1 LKPSQ
6 LTKRIEDL
14 SEKLKPAPSE
24 GIRFDFNSFTEPEQL
39 VILKNVELHEK
50 YDNHWTKEAVLENKD
65 IIVKCNGIV
74 IDRATEL
81 FLFAMPR
88 AMMLDEIEQW
98 FFKFHFNM
106 FLKNLIECLQNI
118 KKWPKKERDDFLR
131 DVTVKPKQKRK
142 GKNGEENND

>member
-6 LTKRIEDL
+6 LTKRIEEL
-14 SEKLKPAPSE
+14 SEKLKPVPSE

-65 IIVKCNGIV
+65 VIVKCNGIV
-74 IDRATEL
+74 IDRVTEL
-81 FLFAMPR
+81 YLFSMPR

-98 FFKFHFNM
+98 FFKFHFNL
-106 FLKNLIECLQNI
+106 FLKNWVQCLKNL
-118 KKWPKKERDDFLR
+118 KKWPKKDRDDFLR
-131 DVTVKPKQKRK
+131 DITVKPKQKK
-142 GKNGEENND
+142 DGKN

>member
-1 LKPSQ
+1 MKPSQ
-6 LTKRIEDL
+6 LTKRIEEL
-14 SEKLKPAPSE
+14 SEKLKPVPTES
-24 GIRFDFNSFTEPEQL
+24 IRFDFNSFTRPEQL

-50 YDNHWTKEAVLENKD
+50 YDKHWPKEAILENKD

-98 FFKFHFNM
+98 FFKFHFNI
-106 FLKNLIECLQNI
+106 FLKNLIECLQNV
-118 KKWPKKERDDFLR
+118 KKWSKKDRDDFLR
-131 DVTVKPKQKRK
+131 DITLKPEQKRN
-142 GKNGEENND
+142 GKNGKENND